1 MNGRIYL
8 QTSEGLRPAK
18 ITFPGADDE
27 KLENISRVSLKT
39 TERFIPCPPARKRR
53 KSSKRDSISE
63 ESNVKPCSSKGSPTK
78 DSLEEGEKPLAK
90 SNKKGMKSPPKSTD
104 SKKSVKST
112 SVKSKREKRTDKKD
126 IKSEQKTDDDQNEFG
141 PNTDRTESE
150 EGIGSNTTNDEYV
163 DLCKYIIFKLHNK
176 ENKNLICMLYYY
188 YHIIQLVVNSV
199 K

>member
-39 TERFIPCPPARKRR
+39 TERFVPCPPPRKRR
-53 KSSKRDSISE
+53 KSSKRDSISD
-63 ESNVKPCSSKGSPTK
+63 ESSVKPCSSKSSPTK
-78 DSLEEGEKPLAK
+78 DSLEEIDKPLAK
-90 SNKKGMKSPPKSTD
+90 SNKKSIKSPSKTID

-126 IKSEQKTDDDQNEFG
+126 VKYESKTDDDQNEVG
-141 PNTDRTESE
+141 PNSDQTDFEES
-150 EGIGSNTTNDEYV
+150 IGCNNTNDEYM
-163 DLCKYIIFKLHNK
+163 DLCKYKIMKLNPTKIKIGSCYNTVII
-176 ENKNLICMLYYY
+176 LI
-188 YHIIQLVVNSV
+188 I
-199 K
+199 